1 MKHSVENYG
10 FPLCHICH
18 FLSDRGL
25 EGFPVP
31 KEFIRNEVKPF
42 SESYRG
48 RSIMK
53 SIIADERL
61 SEYCKA

>member
-10 FPLCHICH
+10 CPLCHICH
-18 FLSDRGL
+18 LLSDRGW

-31 KEFIRNEVKPF
+31 KEFKRNEFKPF

-48 RSIMK
+48 RSIIK

-61 SEYCKA
+61 SEYCTA